1 MTPGIAITLIIC
13 GTILILSIMSTITK
27 VSTEKKSR
35 EFIDKSVNKIT
46 KTLETPEMLDASDK
60 DYFTKF

>member
-13 GTILILSIMSTITK
+13 GTILILSIMSTIAK

-35 EFIDKSVNKIT
+35 EFIDKSVNKIA

>member
-35 EFIDKSVNKIT
+35 EFIDKSVNKIA
-46 KTLETPEMLDASDK
+46 KTLETPEMHDASDK